1 MSTQYKLGDSI
12 TGSGALGSLANI
24 LTQGSDARPLSAVSG
39 RSTLA
44 ANATSTTITIA
55 QALSTS
61 LFFLF
66 PTTQDA
72 ANFLYTVYR
81 PVSGRANG
89 SVALNHASNPNTDLT
104 FDWLL
109 II

>member
-1 MSTQYKLGDSI
+1 MTAYTLSDYITAGSPQKPVNVI
-12 TGSGALGSLANI
+12 TGNA
-24 LTQGSDARPLSAVSG
+24 
-39 RSTLA
+39 TLN
-44 ANATSTTITIA
+44 ANATSTTISIS

-61 LFFLF
+61 LFFLM

-72 ANFLYTVYR
+72 ANFLYTVSR
-81 PVSGRANG
+81 PVAGRANG
-89 SVALNHASNPNTDLT
+89 SVTLNHASNPNTDLT